1 LLSLFAQQKTD
12 LKVKVTQCVILDTTS
27 IFQILLVMTGQ
38 KPLILN
44 LDVTMTV
51 FCSDRSA
58 ASAER
63 LVDDD
68 TWAGVAEITTHR

>member
-1 LLSLFAQQKTD
+1 
-12 LKVKVTQCVILDTTS
+12 
-27 IFQILLVMTGQ
+27 MTGQ

-68 TWAGVAEITTHR
+68 T